1 MDFTNDNGGRWQ
13 KNKCFA
19 FGVFSGNDKGRSCER
34 LLQSLERKK
43 ERSQSLYQTSL
54 QHWQFPVIP
63 PVHRRSLSS
72 HHSAPFVR
80 PEGNPAAAETKRP
93 RQSRFDATQEPW
105 AQTPG
110 WAAPPGPGL
119 HLSGPG
125 LRSGRLISRCTETRP
140 PLSLEQRPRRGLSGA
155 KG

>member
-13 KNKCFA
+13 NNKCFA

-72 HHSAPFVR
+72 HHTAPFVR
-80 PEGNPAAAETKRP
+80 AEGNPAAGKTKRP
-93 RQSRFDATQEPW
+93 RQSRSDATQESR

-110 WAAPPGPGL
+110 WAASP
-119 HLSGPG
+119 GPG
-125 LRSGRLISRCTETRP
+125 LRSGRLISRCTEARP

-155 KG
+155 